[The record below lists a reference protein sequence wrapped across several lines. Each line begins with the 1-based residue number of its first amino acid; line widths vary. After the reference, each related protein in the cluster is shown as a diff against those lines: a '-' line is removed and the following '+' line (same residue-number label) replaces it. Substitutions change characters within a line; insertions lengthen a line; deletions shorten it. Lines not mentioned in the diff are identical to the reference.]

1 MVTHGHVVF
10 KYKGIYYT
18 FYNHSDSYFEH
29 LGNFVVDE
37 INKMI
42 NKDLVKHYKLLL
54 SYIPLNGNE
63 EGCTHIGTFH
73 YLLKNPQSYQYFTSK
88 KIAGCEYTYIIDF
101 DSRKFIADKYN
112 ENIYSFNLYDI
123 PLDWY
128 EITQNNSSYEDNIEL
143 SEESSDSSEDEDYN
157 ETILKKI
164 KKLEDAIDKLKLK
177 LK

>member
-1 MVTHGHVVF
+1 M
-10 KYKGIYYT
+10 I
-18 FYNHSDSYFEH
+18 
-29 LGNFVVDE
+29 VDF
-37 INKMI
+37 
-42 NKDLVKHYKLLL
+42 L
-54 SYIPLNGNE
+54 
-63 EGCTHIGTFH
+63 
-73 YLLKNPQSYQYFTSK
+73 
-88 KIAGCEYTYIIDF
+88 ID
-101 DSRKFIADKYN
+101 N